1 MRLSLRKLLC
11 LKSFFGK
18 YLNFF
23 IWIICGVAYGQQWKA
38 VDVDYAEEMPVKKKY
53 YEIKGDVP
61 EIVFKVLVNGY
72 RLFIS
77 DPDGENCP
85 FSPSCSRFFVEALG
99 KTNLIEA
106 VLLTSDRLI
115 RDTSFDNK
123 YKHYH
128 IDRFGYLIDPPLR
141 YINRK

>member
-1 MRLSLRKLLC
+1 MNRLIVFVWL
-11 LKSFFGK
+11 F
-18 YLNFF
+18 
-23 IWIICGVAYGQQWKA
+23 CGVIYGQSWEA
-38 VDVDYAEEMPVKKKY
+38 VRVDYAEEIPVKKKY

-61 EIVFKVLVNGY
+61 EVVFRVLVNGY

-77 DPDGENCP
+77 EPDGENCP

-99 KTNLIEA
+99 ETNIVEA

-128 IDRFGYLIDPPLR
+128 IDKHGYLIDPPSR
-141 YINRK
+141 YIKWK